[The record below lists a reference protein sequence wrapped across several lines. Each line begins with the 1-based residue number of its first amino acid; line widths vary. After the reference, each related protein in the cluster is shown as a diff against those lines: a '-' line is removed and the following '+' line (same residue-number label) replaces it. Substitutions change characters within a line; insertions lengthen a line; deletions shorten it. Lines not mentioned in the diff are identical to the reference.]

1 MSKHGQAVEGHQNLQ
16 YWGPNDFIRVRIR
29 IDDRELRKLI
39 GKTELVKGLGTQ
51 RVDEAVRRSRI
62 PLADFEA
69 KIAEAM
75 LSLGKT
81 TPRTIIYMQTP
92 RTTSAFAQM
101 LIGARNSSHG
111 PVELRISDDPAS
123 WPKDDAIPLAGF
135 TYEAGIDLWAASR
148 GTDNPPAPESVD
160 VYRGHLRRFMA
171 HVGSDDMGD
180 ATDQHVI
187 DYPQVLQTGSDGNR
201 RLGNKSVNNNM
212 ASIRAVFRVAAHH
225 KRIATDPT
233 KGTTGGSNVHKL
245 KVKKNPLKDRK
256 SFDRDQHAQIIA
268 SALALPKDD
277 PRRWLW
283 LLGAIYGARIA
294 EIADA
299 RVSAIRTVYGR
310 ECFQI
315 GEEYRNMWGG
325 KPISLK
331 TESSPRVLPLH
342 SALAP
347 WGFGEYV
354 EAIRAAQGDDAPLFP
369 MIPVNR
375 YGKRAHDA
383 SRQCNAWLR
392 DELGINDPRLVFH
405 STRHTIKTFL
415 RGRVEQ
421 DVSNAITGHDDGTVA
436 GDYGEI
442 ELTVMADAIESYIP
456 IVPTP

>member
-1 MSKHGQAVEGHQNLQ
+1 MSKHGQAVEGHPNLQ

-29 IDDRELRKLI
+29 IDDPQVRKII

-51 RVDEAVRRSRI
+51 SVVEAVRRSRI

-75 LSLGKT
+75 LSIGKT

-101 LIGARNSSHG
+101 LVGARNSSHE
-111 PVELRISDDPAS
+111 PVELRITDNPAS

-135 TYEAGIDLWAASR
+135 TYDAGIDLWAASR
-148 GTDNPPAPESVD
+148 GTDNLPAPESVD

-171 HVGSDDMGD
+171 YVGSDDMGD

-187 DYPQVLQTGSDGNR
+187 DYPQVLQTGSDGKR

-212 ASIRAVFRVAAHH
+212 ASIRRVFRVAAQH
-225 KRIATDPT
+225 KKIATDPT
-233 KGTTGGSNVHKL
+233 RGVAGASNVHKL
-245 KVKKNPLKDRK
+245 KVRKNPLKDRK

-268 SALALPKDD
+268 GALAVPKDD

-294 EIADA
+294 EFAEA
-299 RVSAIRTVYGR
+299 KVSAIRTVHGR
-310 ECFQI
+310 LCFDI
-315 GEEYRNMWGG
+315 SEEHRNLWGG
-325 KPISLK
+325 VPISLK

-342 SALAP
+342 SKLIE
-347 WGFGEYV
+347 WGFLEYV
-354 EAIRAAQGDDAPLFP
+354 ETRRETSGDDASLFP
-369 MIPVNR
+369 TIPVNR

-392 DELGINDPRLVFH
+392 DELGIRDRRLVFH
-405 STRHTIKTFL
+405 STRHTVKTFL
-415 RGRVEQ
+415 RGRVEE

-436 GDYGEI
+436 GDYGET
-442 ELTVMADAIESYIP
+442 ELTVMAEAIEAHIP
-456 IVPTP
+456 IAAA

>member
-1 MSKHGQAVEGHQNLQ
+1 MSKHGQAVEGHPNLQ
-16 YWGPNDFIRVRIR
+16 FWGPNDFIRVRIR
-29 IDDRELRKLI
+29 IDDPQVRKII

-51 RVDEAVRRSRI
+51 SVPEAVRRSRI

-75 LSLGKT
+75 LSIGKT

-92 RTTSAFAQM
+92 RVSTALFARQ
-101 LIGARNSSHG
+101 LLGAWKPGQDTEIRFSN
-111 PVELRISDDPAS
+111 PPAEE
-123 WPKDDAIPLAGF
+123 AIPLAGF
-135 TYEAGIDLWAASR
+135 TFEAGIDLWVASR

-160 VYRGHLRRFMA
+160 VYRGHLRRFMTY
-171 HVGSDDMGD
+171 VGSDNMGD

-187 DYPQVLQTGSDGNR
+187 DYPQVLQSGSDGKR

-225 KRIATDPT
+225 KRIAADPT
-233 KGTTGGSNVHKL
+233 KGVAGASNVHKL
-245 KVKKNPLKDRK
+245 KVRKNPLKDRK
-256 SFDRDQHAQIIA
+256 SFDRDQHAKIIA
-268 SALALPKDD
+268 GALTLPKDD

-294 EIADA
+294 EFAEA
-299 RVSAIRTVYGR
+299 KVSAVRTVYGR

-315 GEEYRNMWGG
+315 GEEFRNTWGG

-331 TESSPRVLPLH
+331 TESSPRILPLH
-342 SALAP
+342 SALVP

-354 EAIRAAQGDDAPLFP
+354 ETIRAAWGDDGPLFP

-383 SRQCNAWLR
+383 SRQCNNWL
-392 DELGINDPRLVFH
+392 DEIGITDRRYVFH
-405 STRHTIKTFL
+405 STRHAVKTFL
-415 RGRVEQ
+415 RGRVPE

-436 GDYGEI
+436 GDYGET
-442 ELTVMADAIESYIP
+442 ELTVMAEAIEAYIP
-456 IVPTP
+456 IAAA